1 MNNLKPHPLSQIT
14 PPLTAEEELAL
25 EASLLKSGQIE
36 DITTL
41 DGMILNGNHR
51 YKLLVKNGIK
61 PRLKEWKP
69 NGVAT
74 AEDFVLAMLQGR
86 NLTQGQK
93 ACVAAIRHESTNT
106 GRTPSADYSGL
117 TSKEKWNKKHANR
130 RYVQMS
136 KEMGVS
142 ATCVAQALTML
153 RNGREFFDMIYLQG
167 LPMSGV
173 YNKYRKTKGS
183 KWKRSPRDKRVWNT
197 NAITDIIK
205 IPLCY
210 DSREEIDKFI
220 VSMNQHGWMLEM
232 RFKDSK
238 IYANWFGN
246 GFPPTATWMDVHPE
260 FDFKRAVVVAAN
272 DKKSKIM
279 KVNK

>member
-1 MNNLKPHPLSQIT
+1 MKPHPLSQIT
-14 PPLTAEEELAL
+14 PPLSIDEELAL

-93 ACVAAIRHESTNT
+93 SCIAALRHENENP
-106 GRTPSADYSGL
+106 GKAPHRDYSGL
-117 TSKEKWNKKHANR
+117 TPKEKWKQKHYNR
-130 RYVQMS
+130 KYVQIA

-142 ATCVAQALTML
+142 STCVSYALTML
-153 RNGREFFDMIYLQG
+153 RHGREFFDRVYLHG
-167 LPMSGV
+167 EPIGSV
-173 YNKYRKTKGS
+173 YNKYRKAHGTSSRKP
-183 KWKRSPRDKRVWNT
+183 KRDRSRWNIE
-197 NAITDIIK
+197 AMTDIIK

-232 RFKDSK
+232 RFKDGK